1 MREREKKK
9 LREMLFLSDLRT
21 NFASDIDLFFKDL
34 LKITTTTTTHL
45 REKNKVGEEE
55 EKKKTRGEGGGGE

>member
-1 MREREKKK
+1 MLNLFEREREK

-34 LKITTTTTTHL
+34 LKKQQQQPT
-45 REKNKVGEEE
+45 R
-55 EKKKTRGEGGGGE
+55 KKKIK